1 MNSKKTTDVPT
12 PTRRQINRWQ
22 RYLANERAEA
32 AVYRELARK
41 KTGEERTIL
50 LEIAEAEHRHEEYWL
65 ERLGD
70 RVGMPR
76 SPSWGTRFLG
86 WMAKNMGSVWVLAL
100 MQSAETRSPYL
111 KDTDATEQMIADEA
125 IHAEVV
131 RGLAAR
137 GRENMSGSFRAAVFG
152 ANDGLVSN
160 LALVLGVI
168 GSGISHHTVLV
179 TGLSGLL
186 AGALSMGAGEYVSV
200 SSQRKLLAASEPNPE
215 AKHIV
220 PKLDMNANELALVYR
235 ARGYDAEKAQRKAV
249 EVFDEVTRVMSAQE
263 QPGARDTARRMANP
277 VYAESHD
284 VVGTALGAAISSFLF
299 FASGA
304 IIPVL
309 PFLLGMTGLA
319 AVVVACTLVGI
330 ALLCT
335 GGTVGLL
342 SGTSVVKRALFQLAI
357 GAGAASVTFVLG
369 RIFSG

>member
-1 MNSKKTTDVPT
+1 MSTHESDEART
-12 PTRRQINRWQ
+12 PSRRQINRWQ
-22 RYLANERAEA
+22 RYVANERAEA

-50 LEIAEAEHRHEEYWL
+50 LEIAEAERRHERYWL

-76 SPSWGTRFLG
+76 SASWSTRFLG
-86 WMAKNMGSVWVLAL
+86 WMAKNAGSVWVLAL
-100 MQSAETRSPYL
+100 IQSAESRTPYV
-111 KDTDATEQMIADEA
+111 KDADATEQMIADEA

-137 GRENMSGSFRAAVFG
+137 GRENMSGSLRAAVFG

-168 GSGISHHTVLV
+168 GSGISHQMIVV
-179 TGLSGLL
+179 TGLSGVL

-200 SSQRKLLAASEPNPE
+200 SSQRKLLAASQPNPE
-215 AKHIV
+215 AKDIV
-220 PKLDMNANELALVYR
+220 SKLDMNANELALVYR
-235 ARGYDAEKAQRKAV
+235 ARGYDAEEAQQKANAA
-249 EVFDEVTRVMSAQE
+249 FDEVTGAFPSQD
-263 QPGARDTARRMANP
+263 QPKVRDAARGLAHPSEEARDA
-277 VYAESHD
+277 
-284 VVGTALGAAISSFLF
+284 VGTAVGAAISSFLF

-309 PFLLGMTGLA
+309 PFVVGMTGLC

-335 GGTVGLL
+335 GGVVGLL
-342 SGTSVVKRALFQLAI
+342 SGTSVVKRALLQLVI
-357 GAGAASVTFVLG
+357 GAGAAGATFALG
-369 RIFSG
+369 SLFSG

>member
-1 MNSKKTTDVPT
+1 M
-12 PTRRQINRWQ
+12 
-22 RYLANERAEA
+22 
-32 AVYRELARK
+32 
-41 KTGEERTIL
+41 
-50 LEIAEAEHRHEEYWL
+50 
-65 ERLGD
+65 
-70 RVGMPR
+70 
-76 SPSWGTRFLG
+76 
-86 WMAKNMGSVWVLAL
+86 
-100 MQSAETRSPYL
+100 
-111 KDTDATEQMIADEA
+111 
-125 IHAEVV
+125 
-131 RGLAAR
+131 
-137 GRENMSGSFRAAVFG
+137 
-152 ANDGLVSN
+152 
-160 LALVLGVI
+160 
-168 GSGISHHTVLV
+168 

-186 AGALSMGAGEYVSV
+186 AGALAMGAGEYVSV

-249 EVFDEVTRVMSAQE
+249 QVFDEVTRAMSAQE

-277 VYAESHD
+277 VYPAESHD

-369 RIFSG
+369 RIFSS

>member
-41 KTGEERTIL
+41 TTGEERTIL

-86 WMAKNMGSVWVLAL
+86 WMAKNMGAVWVLAL

-131 RGLAAR
+131 RGLA
-137 GRENMSGSFRAAVFG
+137 
-152 ANDGLVSN
+152 
-160 LALVLGVI
+160 
-168 GSGISHHTVLV
+168 VLV

-186 AGALSMGAGEYVSV
+186 AGALSMGAGEYVSG

-249 EVFDEVTRVMSAQE
+249 EVFDEVTRAMSAQE

-284 VVGTALGAAISSFLF
+284 VVGTALGAAISSFSF

>member
-1 MNSKKTTDVPT
+1 
-12 PTRRQINRWQ
+12 
-22 RYLANERAEA
+22 
-32 AVYRELARK
+32 
-41 KTGEERTIL
+41 
-50 LEIAEAEHRHEEYWL
+50 
-65 ERLGD
+65 
-70 RVGMPR
+70 
-76 SPSWGTRFLG
+76 
-86 WMAKNMGSVWVLAL
+86 
-100 MQSAETRSPYL
+100 
-111 KDTDATEQMIADEA
+111 MIADEA

-249 EVFDEVTRVMSAQE
+249 QVFDEVTRAMSAQE
-263 QPGARDTARRMANP
+263 QQPGARDTARRMANP

-319 AVVVACTLVGI
+319 TVVVACTLVGI